1 MIWLNKQSQSLSVPA
16 YPAGLSQKRDKMKIC
31 VYYNDVH
38 PRGVKRERTLRKS
51 EGKMNRRIA
60 FLSSLL
66 WGAFQRSALLL
77 SVIPY
82 SLRNLFAY
90 AEIVILACTCQAS
103 KWKTV
108 SIPSTR
114 SQNSCWA
121 GGWSVYLWS
130 LCIQC
135 KLLSPPNYRDHMFVS
150 PYLRHLCVLLQ
161 WNAICPQVGLNC
173 SFFPTQSSPIHRLHM
188 SLWKEIGLSKL
199 LFSNNYSICLFLCL

>member
-60 FLSSLL
+60 FLSSSL

-135 KLLSPPNYRDHMFVS
+135 KLLSPATTGTTCLSVPTWGISVFCYSEMPYAPKLGLTAHFS
-150 PYLRHLCVLLQ
+150 PLSLV
-161 WNAICPQVGLNC
+161 
-173 SFFPTQSSPIHRLHM
+173 QSTDYIWVFEKR
-188 SLWKEIGLSKL
+188 
-199 LFSNNYSICLFLCL
+199 